1 MEDYKEIIKKLLS
14 GNFTPTATRRQPKF
28 LSTTAVLKMVQGV
41 IPRTPIDEH
50 DIFEVLT
57 EMRFKKNLKTFYIKD
72 KEGKDTKEIDF
83 QVYLWAFFDK

>member
-14 GNFTPTATRRQPKF
+14 GNFTPTTTRRQPKF
-28 LSTTAVLKMVQGV
+28 LSTTAVLRMVQGV

>member
-1 MEDYKEIIKKLLS
+1 MENYKEIIKKLLS
-14 GNFTPTATRRQPKF
+14 ENFTPTTTGVQPKF

-57 EMRFKKNLKTFYIKD
+57 EMGFKKNLKSFYVKD
-72 KEGKDTKEIDF
+72 EEGRNTNEIDF